1 MNDVTGPANLASGKG
16 RTDENFPV
24 ASHLIAAKYRPPIL
38 AFYRVARLADDIA
51 DHPSAS
57 AKEKLARLAEIE
69 TSLMGQS
76 AASPEAVA
84 LRQTLAE
91 RALSPL
97 HMLDLLEAFR
107 RDVSKRRYET
117 WDELMDYCRYSAA
130 PVGRFVLDVHGED
143 RAIWPASDALC
154 AALQVINHLQDCK
167 KDYRD
172 LDRVYLP
179 RDVLAALDARV
190 EMLDAEGSHRALLAA
205 IRALTWRTQEL
216 LRAARPFAGQI
227 RDFRLAMEV
236 GVIQRLAESL
246 VHRLMT
252 RDPLSQRMHHR
263 GWEAAGVGILGV
275 GRTIGERISPR
286 NLRKAGP

>member
-1 MNDVTGPANLASGKG
+1 MNVAGAAALTSGKDH
-16 RTDENFPV
+16 TNENFPV
-24 ASHLIAAKYRPPIL
+24 ASHLIAAKHRPPIL
-38 AFYRVARLADDIA
+38 AFYRVARLADDVA

-69 TSLMGQS
+69 ASLLGQS
-76 AASPEAVA
+76 TVSPEAVA
-84 LRQTLAE
+84 LRQVLAE
-91 RALSPL
+91 RTLTPL

-107 RDVSKRRYET
+107 RDVGKPRYET

-143 RAIWPASDALC
+143 RATWPASDALC

-167 KDYRD
+167 KDYRE

-179 RDVLAALDARV
+179 KDVLTALDARI
-190 EMLDAEGSHRALLAA
+190 EMLDAEDSHRALLAA

-216 LRAARPFAGQI
+216 LRAARPFAAQI

-236 GVIQRLAESL
+236 GAIQRLAESL
-246 VHRLMT
+246 AHRLMI

-275 GRTIGERISPR
+275 GRTIGERITPR
-286 NLRKAGP
+286 NLRRAGP

>member
-1 MNDVTGPANLASGKG
+1 MTDVASAADLASGKG
-16 RTDENFPV
+16 HTDENFPV
-24 ASHLIAAKYRPPIL
+24 ASHLIAAKHRPPIL
-38 AFYRVARLADDIA
+38 AFYRVARLADDVA

-57 AKEKLARLAEIE
+57 AKEKLARLADIE
-69 TSLMGQS
+69 ASLMGRS

-84 LRQTLAE
+84 LRQVLAE

-167 KDYRD
+167 KDYRE
-172 LDRVYLP
+172 LDRVYVP
-179 RDVLAALDARV
+179 KDALAAFDARI
-190 EMLDAEGSHRALLAA
+190 EMIDAEGAHAALLAA
-205 IRALTWRTQEL
+205 IRALAWRTQEL
-216 LRAARPFAGQI
+216 LRAARPFAQQI

-236 GVIQRLAESL
+236 GAIQRLAESL
-246 VHRLMT
+246 TRRLTT
-252 RDPLSQRMHHR
+252 RDPLSQRVHHR
-263 GWEAAGVGILGV
+263 RWEAAGVGVLGV
-275 GRTIGERISPR
+275 GRAIGERIGSR
-286 NLRKAGP
+286 NPRKAGP

>member
-1 MNDVTGPANLASGKG
+1 MSEFASGKG
-16 RTDENFPV
+16 HKDENFPV
-24 ASHLIAAKYRPPIL
+24 ASLLVSARHRTPIM
-38 AFYRVARLADDIA
+38 AFYRVARLADDVA
-51 DHPSAS
+51 DHPTATPQ
-57 AKEKLARLAEIE
+57 AKLKRLAEIE
-69 TSLMGQS
+69 ASLTG
-76 AASPEAVA
+76 AGDACPEAV
-84 LRQTLAE
+84 TLGRVLGE
-91 RALSPL
+91 RGLGWE

-143 RAIWPASDALC
+143 RTIWPASDALC
-154 AALQVINHLQDCK
+154 AALQVINHLQDCR
-167 KDYRD
+167 KDYRE

-179 RDVLAALDARV
+179 KDALTAFDARI
-190 EMLDAEGSHRALLAA
+190 EMIDAEGAHTALLAA
-205 IRALTWRTQEL
+205 IRALAWRTQEL

-246 VHRLMT
+246 TRRLAT
-252 RDPLSQRMHHR
+252 RDPLSERVHHR